1 MWKNG
6 EIKKDYNQ
14 KISIEKV
21 KGFIIERIYKYLPK
35 DSADF
40 CLALSIGYKTGLSKE
55 VTESFR
61 TNNLAHM
68 LAISGLHVS
77 YLILI
82 INTLLKPIRIKT
94 KLILTIIFLLFF
106 MQLVGNTASVN
117 RACIV
122 VILNLF
128 ASVIYRKSDQV
139 TNLAISAG
147 IILLINPYSIM
158 DLSFIYSYIGTI
170 GIIVMYP
177 ILKSKTEI
185 FIIKCVNINN
195 NYSQKKH
202 GLIIKKFMKFTKYII
217 EMLLISISVNSLLM
231 PIIIYNNNNIPL
243 VFIFSNLI
251 ISPVLILCIIF
262 SMIIVIIYVV
272 PLNIYCII
280 NKFYSFLVNI
290 IIIVTKYFSNLSVLD
305 VIVVT
310 PSIFSVLLAYF
321 FITLFIYLEKN
332 EQVKKQIFYYIK
344 KYFSLKK
351 VFVLISCV
359 IILFSFLKFR
369 KRELKVYFVDVGQGD
384 CTLIVTP
391 NNKKILID
399 GGGSLSEEYDIGKS
413 ILQPYLLDRKIKTID
428 FLIIS
433 HFDFDHVRSVYFTL

>member
-6 EIKKDYNQ
+6 KIKKDYNQ
-14 KISIEKV
+14 KISIEKI
-21 KGFIIERIYKYLPK
+21 KEFIIERIYKYLPK

-55 VTESFR
+55 VTENFR

-77 YLILI
+77 YLIFI
-82 INTLLKPIRIKT
+82 INTLLKPIRTNAKFI
-94 KLILTIIFLLFF
+94 LIMFFLLFF

-170 GIIVMYP
+170 GIIIMYP

-185 FIIKCVNINN
+185 FIIKCVRINN
-195 NYSQKKH
+195 NYLQENY
-202 GLIIKKFMKFTKYII
+202 GLIKKIFMKFTKYII
-217 EMLLISISVNSLLM
+217 EMLLISISVNTILM

-251 ISPVLILCIIF
+251 ISPILILCIIF

>member
-6 EIKKDYNQ
+6 EIKKDYNR

-77 YLILI
+77 YLIFI

-128 ASVIYRKSDQV
+128 ASIIYRKSDQV

-195 NYSQKKH
+195 NYSQEKH
-202 GLIIKKFMKFTKYII
+202 GLIIKIFMKFTKYII
-217 EMLLISISVNSLLM
+217 EMLLISISVNTLLM

-251 ISPVLILCIIF
+251 ISPILILCIIL
-262 SMIIVIIYVV
+262 SMIIAIIYVV

-305 VIVVT
+305 IIVVT

-359 IILFSFLKFR
+359 IILFSFFKFR
-369 KRELKVYFVDVGQGD
+369 QRELKVYFVDVGQGD

>member
-6 EIKKDYNQ
+6 KIKKDYNQ
-14 KISIEKV
+14 KISIEKI
-21 KGFIIERIYKYLPK
+21 KEFIIERIYKYLPK

-55 VTESFR
+55 VTENFR

-77 YLILI
+77 YLIFI
-82 INTLLKPIRIKT
+82 INTLLKPIKT
-94 KLILTIIFLLFF
+94 NAKFILIMVFLLFF

-170 GIIVMYP
+170 GIIIMYP

-185 FIIKCVNINN
+185 FIIKCVRINN
-195 NYSQKKH
+195 NYLQENY
-202 GLIIKKFMKFTKYII
+202 GLIKKIFMKFTKYII
-217 EMLLISISVNSLLM
+217 EMLLISISVNTILM

-251 ISPVLILCIIF
+251 ISPILILCIIF

-359 IILFSFLKFR
+359 IILFSFFKFR

>member
-6 EIKKDYNQ
+6 EIKKDYNR

-55 VTESFR
+55 VTENFR

-77 YLILI
+77 YLIFI
-82 INTLLKPIRIKT
+82 INTLLKPIRTNAKFI
-94 KLILTIIFLLFF
+94 LIMVFLLFF

-170 GIIVMYP
+170 GIIIMYP

-185 FIIKCVNINN
+185 FIIKCVKINN
-195 NYSQKKH
+195 NYLQENY
-202 GLIIKKFMKFTKYII
+202 GLIKKNFMKFTKYII
-217 EMLLISISVNSLLM
+217 EMLLISISVNTILM

-251 ISPVLILCIIF
+251 ISPILILCIIF

-369 KRELKVYFVDVGQGD
+369 QRELKVYFVDVGQGD

>member
-6 EIKKDYNQ
+6 KIKKDYNR

-147 IILLINPYSIM
+147 IILLINPYSLM

-170 GIIVMYP
+170 SIIVMYP
-177 ILKSKTEI
+177 ILKSKTAI

-202 GLIIKKFMKFTKYII
+202 GLIIKIFRKFTKYII
-217 EMLLISISVNSLLM
+217 EMILISISVNTLLM

-251 ISPVLILCIIF
+251 ISPVLILCIIL
-262 SMIIVIIYVV
+262 SMIIAIIYVV

-305 VIVVT
+305 IIVVT
-310 PSIFSVLLAYF
+310 PSILSVLLAYF

-332 EQVKKQIFYYIK
+332 EQVKKQIFYHIK
-344 KYFSLKK
+344 IYFSLKK
-351 VFVLISCV
+351 VFLLISCV
-359 IILFSFLKFR
+359 IILFSFFKF
-369 KRELKVYFVDVGQGD
+369 KQRELKVYFVDVGQGD

>member
-6 EIKKDYNQ
+6 KIKKDYNR

-202 GLIIKKFMKFTKYII
+202 GLIIKIFMKFTKYII
-217 EMLLISISVNSLLM
+217 EMLLISISVNTLLM

-251 ISPVLILCIIF
+251 ISPVLILCIIL
-262 SMIIVIIYVV
+262 SMIIAIIYVV

-305 VIVVT
+305 IIVVT
-310 PSIFSVLLAYF
+310 PSILSVLLAYF

-332 EQVKKQIFYYIK
+332 EQVKKQIFYHIK
-344 KYFSLKK
+344 IYFSLKK
-351 VFVLISCV
+351 VFLLISVCV
-359 IILFSFLKFR
+359 
-369 KRELKVYFVDVGQGD
+369 
-384 CTLIVTP
+384 
-391 NNKKILID
+391 N
-399 GGGSLSEEYDIGKS
+399 
-413 ILQPYLLDRKIKTID
+413 
-428 FLIIS
+428 
-433 HFDFDHVRSVYFTL
+433 